1 MSDEKA
7 GDSVGKV
14 VIVDEVIV
22 VEMLIQTVVDT
33 LAMLLNFVVDN
44 QLTT

>member
-7 GDSVGKV
+7 GDRVGKV

-22 VEMLIQTVVDT
+22 EVLIQTVVDK
-33 LAMLLNFVVDN
+33 LLMFVVDIN